1 MMFFLANLG
10 MYVFPIILIGVPLYA
25 WVKGVPVYE
34 TFVKGAEEGLQVIIG
49 TLPYLLAIFVGISC
63 FRGSGALQLV
73 SKHMGRLLK
82 PWGIPT
88 EVLPIIVTRPISG
101 SGSLGVTGEIL
112 RVHGPDTSLG
122 LLASI
127 LQGATDTSFYVV
139 TIYFG
144 SVGIRKTRHA
154 LPACLI
160 GDIFGFLT
168 GFIIWKLMVYGR

>member
-1 MMFFLANLG
+1 MLFLANLG
-10 MYVFPIILIGVPLYA
+10 MYVFPVILIGVPLFA

-34 TFVKGAEEGLQVIIG
+34 TFVRGAEEGLKVVTG
-49 TLPYLLAIFVGISC
+49 TLPYLVAIFVGISC

-73 SKHMGRLLK
+73 SGCLGRLLR
-82 PWGIPT
+82 PLGIPT

-112 RVHGPDTSLG
+112 QVHGPDTSLG

-144 SVGIRKTRHA
+144 AVGIRQTRHA

-160 GDIFGFLT
+160 GDLFGFLT
-168 GFIIWKLMVYGR
+168 GFIIWRLMVFGP